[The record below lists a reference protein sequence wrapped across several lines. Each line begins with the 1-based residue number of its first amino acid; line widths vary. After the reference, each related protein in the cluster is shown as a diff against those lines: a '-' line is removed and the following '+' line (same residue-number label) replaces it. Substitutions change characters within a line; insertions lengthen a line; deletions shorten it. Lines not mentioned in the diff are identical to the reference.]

1 MELLNVGALPRPED
15 LKNLKRLADFGAP
28 DIKSDYAVT
37 LRWMVRYS
45 RERAADIP
53 ESSLK
58 EAQTFCNEVYSDLAM
73 VDVFNQ
79 YAHVDAADQAAK
91 IGDAFRIHRE
101 YALEYLRPQVA
112 RDKVEAASMGQDI
125 ATLWRSAK
133 ELHENAEVLEK
144 NADALLTKAEIASG
158 ATATSTIAHFYAD
171 QAATHGLAARRALF
185 AMIALSV
192 TLALVGIAL
201 FWVLPSTDWTWARTP
216 SGSNE
221 AEVWSEFARQVL
233 AKVFILGSL
242 SFGVAFASKIYR
254 TNSHLQAVYEQKA
267 KALQTFKLLV
277 DAAGD
282 DAKELI
288 LAELVRAV
296 FTSADTGVLD
306 KATEHT
312 IVDSAAGM
320 AAILSRAPRAS

>member
-1 MELLNVGALPRPED
+1 MA
-15 LKNLKRLADFGAP
+15 
-28 DIKSDYAVT
+28 
-37 LRWMVRYS
+37 
-45 RERAADIP
+45 
-53 ESSLK
+53 
-58 EAQTFCNEVYSDLAM
+58 
-73 VDVFNQ
+73 
-79 YAHVDAADQAAK
+79 
-91 IGDAFRIHRE
+91 
-101 YALEYLRPQVA
+101 
-112 RDKVEAASMGQDI
+112 QDI
-125 ATLWRSAK
+125 ATLWRSAEK
-133 ELHENAEVLEK
+133 LHENAKALEK
-144 NADALLTKAEIASG
+144 HAEELVTKAEIASG
-158 ATATSTIAHFYAD
+158 ATATSTIAHFYSD
-171 QAATHGLAARRALF
+171 QATTHGLAARRALLV
-185 AMIALSV
+185 MITLAV

-201 FWVLPSTDWTWARTP
+201 FWVLPATDWKWAGMP
-216 SGSNE
+216 DSSNE
-221 AEVWSEFARQVL
+221 AEVWSEFARQLL

-282 DAKELI
+282 DAKELV

-320 AAILSRAPRAS
+320 AAILSRSPRPS